1 MVRALSV
8 SRFVPSALVCA
19 LLVSGACDSLS
30 EFKGSFS
37 GPVVKGSFVR
47 SCFTADTVAKLRF
60 NPSTAVGRIADL
72 EEDQR
77 NWLTLTDKAQDSV
90 VFDAELD
97 AIEPLASDTLAD
109 FDFPG
114 QKRLRNFML
123 LGRSEVGPL
132 AGRDALVVISLLAD
146 KHLEVRVIGRSGEDD
161 PPCGDAEN
169 ESDAGVPPPRAP
181 GYYGLFKLK

>member
-1 MVRALSV
+1 MVRALPV
-8 SRFVPSALVCA
+8 SRFVPFGLVCA
-19 LLVSGACDSLS
+19 LLVCGGCDSLS

-37 GPVVKGSFVR
+37 GAVVKGSFVR

-60 NPSTAVGRIADL
+60 NPSTAAGRIADL
-72 EEDQR
+72 KDEQR
-77 NWLTLTDKAQDSV
+77 NWLTLKDEKQDVV

-123 LGRSEVGPL
+123 LARSDVGPL
-132 AGRDALVVISLLAD
+132 AGRDALVVVSLLAD
-146 KHLEVRVIGRSGEDD
+146 KHIEVRVMGRGADDD
-161 PPCGDAEN
+161 PPCTDE
-169 ESDAGVPPPRAP
+169 ESGDAGVPPARAP
-181 GYYGLFKLK
+181 EYYGLFKLK